1 MRAGGVMEQLS
12 ERVYVAPGGTNIG
25 VVIADDGRAVLID
38 TGLND
43 TPARKVLRA
52 VQEELRTEVRA
63 IFTTHGHG
71 DHFGGNAFV
80 VKRTGAKVYAP
91 DIDEL
96 TLRHPVMQA
105 VMLYGG
111 ADPVDTIRT
120 RFLVADDG
128 PVDGILTPGRNHLEG
143 VEMEVVSLAGHS
155 INQLGLVIDG
165 IFFCADVVFPEA
177 TLAKYPIPYL
187 YGLTDHLD
195 ALDYASTV
203 ECSWVVPGHGPTAPA
218 IDALVERNRYAIDAV
233 IEAILDD
240 LDAPQNADSI
250 CADLFRRLDVPVEDE
265 QAYFLLRPTVNAY
278 LTHLQR
284 TGTLQVETRDRQVL
298 WQRA

>member
-1 MRAGGVMEQLS
+1 MEQLS

-38 TGLND
+38 SGLND

-52 VQEELRTEVRA
+52 IQDELRTEVRA
-63 IFTTHGHG
+63 IFTTHGHA
-71 DHFGGNAFV
+71 DHFGGNSFV
-80 VKRTGAKVYAP
+80 VKRTNATVYAP

-105 VMLYGG
+105 VMLFGG

-120 RFLVADDG
+120 RFLVADDSR
-128 PVDGILTPGRNHLEG
+128 VDGILNPGEQMIEG
-143 VEMEVVSLAGHS
+143 VELDVVSLPGHS
-155 INQLGLVIDG
+155 INQMGFVIDG

-177 TLAKYPIPYL
+177 TLMKYPIPYL

-195 ALDYASTV
+195 ALDYATTV
-203 ECSWVVPGHGPTAPA
+203 RCSWVVPGHGPTTPD
-218 IDALVERNRYAIDAV
+218 IGNLVDLNREAIDAV
-233 IEAILDD
+233 IANILDG
-240 LDAPQNADSI
+240 LDVPRTSDEV
-250 CADLFRRLDVPVEDE
+250 CAELFSRLDVPVEDE
-265 QAYFLLRPTVNAY
+265 QAYYLLRPTISAY

-284 TGTLQVETRDRQVL
+284 GGQVSVTTTNRQVL

>member
-1 MRAGGVMEQLS
+1 MRTGGVMQQLS

-25 VVIADDGRAVLID
+25 IVIADDCRAVLID

-52 VQEELRTEVRA
+52 VQDELRTEVRA
-63 IFTTHGHG
+63 IFTTHGHA

-80 VKRTGAKVYAP
+80 VKRTGASVYAP

-96 TLRHPVMQA
+96 TLRHPIMQA

-120 RFLVADDG
+120 RFLVAEDG
-128 PVDGILTPGRNHLEG
+128 PVHGLLAPGEQLLEG
-143 VEMEVVSLAGHS
+143 VELEVVSLPGHS
-155 INQLGLVIDG
+155 INQMGLVVDG

-177 TLAKYPIPYL
+177 TLTKYPIPYL

-195 ALDYASTV
+195 ALDYATTV
-203 ECSWVVPGHGPTAPA
+203 ECTWVVPGHGPTAPGIAELVQSNREA
-218 IDALVERNRYAIDAV
+218 IDRV
-233 IEAILDD
+233 IEAILDSM
-240 LDAPQNADSI
+240 DAPQNADEV
-250 CADLFRRLDVPVEDE
+250 CATLFRRMDVPVDDE

-278 LTHLQR
+278 LTHLHR
-284 TGTLQVETRDRQVL
+284 TGALRVETRDRQVL

>member
-1 MRAGGVMEQLS
+1 MEQLS

-25 VVIADDGRAVLID
+25 VVIADDGKAVLVD

-52 VQEELRTEVRA
+52 IQEELRTEVRA
-63 IFTTHGHG
+63 IFTTHGHA

-80 VKRTGAKVYAP
+80 VKRTDARVYAP

-96 TLRHPVMQA
+96 TLRHPMMQA

-120 RFLVADDG
+120 RFLVAEDG
-128 PVDGILTPGRNHLEG
+128 PVHGILSPGQRALEG
-143 VEMEVVSLAGHS
+143 VEMEVVSLPGHS
-155 INQLGLVIDG
+155 INQMGFVIDG

-195 ALDYASTV
+195 ALDYAATV
-203 ECSWVVPGHGPTAPA
+203 ECTWVVPGHGPTAPDIA
-218 IDALVERNRYAIDAV
+218 DLVQRNREAIDAV
-233 IEAILDD
+233 IVAILDG
-240 LDAPQNADSI
+240 LDAPKSSDEI
-250 CADLFRRLDVPVEDE
+250 CIDLFRRMDVPVEDE
-265 QAYFLLRPTVNAY
+265 QAYYLLRPTVNAY

-284 TGTLQVETRDRQVL
+284 TGAIRVGTTDRQVL

>member
-1 MRAGGVMEQLS
+1 MEQLS

-25 VVIADDGRAVLID
+25 IVIADDGRAVLID

-52 VQEELRTEVRA
+52 VQEELGVEVRA
-63 IFTTHGHG
+63 IFNTHGHA
-71 DHFGGNAFV
+71 DHFGGNAFLL
-80 VKRTGAKVYAP
+80 KRTEAKVYAP

-120 RFLVADDG
+120 RFLVADDSR
-128 PVDGILTPGRNHLEG
+128 VDGILTPGPNLVEG
-143 VEMEVVSLAGHS
+143 VELEVISLPGHS
-155 INQLGLVIDG
+155 INQMGFVVDG

-177 TLAKYPIPYL
+177 TLIKYPIPYL

-195 ALDYASTV
+195 ALDYALTV
-203 ECSWVVPGHGPTAPA
+203 DCTWVVPGHGPTAPRIA
-218 IDALVERNRYAIDAV
+218 ELVQRNREVIDFV
-233 IEAILDD
+233 ITAILDG
-240 LDAPQNADSI
+240 LDTPASSDEV
-250 CADLFRRLDVPVEDE
+250 CAALFRRLDVPVDDE

-278 LTHLQR
+278 LSHLQR
-284 TGTLQVETRDRQVL
+284 AGQIAVSTEDRQVR
-298 WQRA
+298 WQRV

>member
-1 MRAGGVMEQLS
+1 MEQLS

-25 VVIADDGRAVLID
+25 IVIADDGRAVLID

-52 VQEELRTEVRA
+52 VQDELRTEVRA
-63 IFTTHGHG
+63 IFTTHGHA
-71 DHFGGNAFV
+71 DHFGGNSFV
-80 VKRTGAKVYAP
+80 VKRTNAAVYAP

-120 RFLVADDG
+120 RFLVADSG
-128 PVDGILTPGRNHLEG
+128 PVDGILNPGEQVIEG
-143 VEMEVVSLAGHS
+143 VQLEVVSLPGHS
-155 INQLGLVIDG
+155 INQMGLVIDG

-177 TLAKYPIPYL
+177 TLMKYPIPYL

-195 ALDYASTV
+195 ALEYATTV
-203 ECSWVVPGHGPTAPA
+203 ECRWVVPGHGPTAPDIGDLVDRNREA
-218 IDALVERNRYAIDAV
+218 IDTV
-233 IEAILDD
+233 IVSILDC
-240 LDAPQNADSI
+240 LDAPRSSDDV
-250 CADLFRRLDVPVEDE
+250 CADLFRRMDVPVEDE
-265 QAYFLLRPTVNAY
+265 QAYYLLRPTINAY

-284 TGTLQVETRDRQVL
+284 GGQVMVTTTDRQVV

>member
-1 MRAGGVMEQLS
+1 MEQLS

-25 VVIADDGRAVLID
+25 VVIADDGKAVLID

-52 VQEELRTEVRA
+52 VQEELRTEVKA
-63 IFTTHGHG
+63 IFTTHGHA

-80 VKRTGAKVYAP
+80 VKRTGARVYAP

-96 TLRHPVMQA
+96 TLRHPIMQV

-120 RFLVADDG
+120 RFLVAEDG
-128 PVDGILTPGRNHLEG
+128 PVDGILSPGQQVLEG
-143 VEMEVVSLAGHS
+143 VELEVVSLPGHS
-155 INQLGLVIDG
+155 INQMGFVIDG

-195 ALDYASTV
+195 ALDYATTV
-203 ECSWVVPGHGPTAPA
+203 ECSWVVPGHGPTAP
-218 IDALVERNRYAIDAV
+218 DTRDLVQRNREAIDAV
-233 IEAILDD
+233 VAAILDA
-240 LDAPQNADSI
+240 LDRPR
-250 CADLFRRLDVPVEDE
+250 CADDVCADVFARMNAPVEDE
-265 QAYFLLRPTVNAY
+265 QAYYLLRPTISAY

-284 TGTLQVETRDRQVL
+284 TGAINVETKDRQVL

>member
-1 MRAGGVMEQLS
+1 MEQLS

-38 TGLND
+38 SGLND

-52 VQEELRTEVRA
+52 VQDELGAEIRA
-63 IFTTHGHG
+63 IINTHGHA
-71 DHFGGNAFV
+71 DHFGGNAFL
-80 VKRTGAKVYAP
+80 VKRTEAKVYAP

-96 TLRHPVMQA
+96 TLRHPIMQT

-120 RFLVADDG
+120 RFLVADDS
-128 PVDGILTPGRNHLEG
+128 PVDGIFGAGHQSIEG
-143 VEMEVVSLAGHS
+143 VDLEAVSLPGHS
-155 INQLGLVIDG
+155 INQMGLVIDG

-177 TLAKYPIPYL
+177 TLQKYPIPYL

-195 ALDYASTV
+195 ALDYAGTV
-203 ECSWVVPGHGPTAPA
+203 ECTWVVPGHGPTQPS
-218 IDALVERNRYAIDAV
+218 IDELVDRNRQAIETV
-233 IEAILDD
+233 IEAMLQGLSEPRTADD
-240 LDAPQNADSI
+240 V
-250 CADLFRRLDVPVEDE
+250 CTELFARMKVPVDDE

-278 LTHLQR
+278 LAHLHR
-284 TGTLQVETRDRQVL
+284 IGSVQVETRERGVI
-298 WQRA
+298 WRRS

>member
-1 MRAGGVMEQLS
+1 MEQLA

-25 VVIADDGRAVLID
+25 VVLADDGRAVLID

-52 VQEELRTEVRA
+52 VQDELHTDVRA
-63 IFTTHGHG
+63 IFTTHGHA

-80 VKRTGAKVYAP
+80 VKRTGANVYAP

-128 PVDGILTPGRNHLEG
+128 PVDGIFSPGQHVVEG
-143 VEMEVVSLAGHS
+143 VEVEVVSLPGHS
-155 INQLGLVIDG
+155 INQMGFVIDG

-177 TLAKYPIPYL
+177 TLTKYPIPYL

-195 ALDYASTV
+195 ALDYATTV
-203 ECSWVVPGHGPTAPA
+203 ECTWVVPGHGPTAPD
-218 IDALVERNRYAIDAV
+218 IGELVQSNRAAIDAV
-233 IEAILDD
+233 IEAILDG
-240 LDAPQNADSI
+240 LDASMSADDV
-250 CADLFRRLDVPVEDE
+250 CADLFRRMDVPVDDE
-265 QAYFLLRPTVNAY
+265 QAYYLLRPTVNAY
-278 LTHLQR
+278 LAHLQR
-284 TGTLQVETRDRQVL
+284 TGAVRVETRDRQVM
-298 WQRA
+298 WSRP

>member
-1 MRAGGVMEQLS
+1 MEQLS

-25 VVIADDGRAVLID
+25 VVVADDGRVVLID

-63 IFTTHGHG
+63 VFTTHGHA

-80 VKRTGAKVYAP
+80 VKRTDANVYAP

-111 ADPVDTIRT
+111 ADPVDAIRT

-128 PVDGILTPGRNHLEG
+128 PVHGIISPGRQVLEG
-143 VEMEVVSLAGHS
+143 VEVEPVSLPGHS
-155 INQLGLVIDG
+155 INQMGFVVDG

-195 ALDYASTV
+195 ALDYAITV

-218 IDALVERNRYAIDAV
+218 IGDLVQRNREAIDAV
-233 IEAILDD
+233 VATLLDGMD
-240 LDAPQNADSI
+240 VPKSSDEI
-250 CADLFRRLDVPVEDE
+250 CADLFRRLDVPVADE
-265 QAYFLLRPTVNAY
+265 QAYYLLRPTVNAY
-278 LTHLQR
+278 LAHLQR
-284 TGTLQVETRDRQVL
+284 SGEIKVATVDRQVL
-298 WQRA
+298 WQRP

>member
-1 MRAGGVMEQLS
+1 MEQLS

-25 VVIADDGRAVLID
+25 IVIADDGRAVLID

-52 VQEELRTEVRA
+52 VQDELRTEVRA
-63 IFTTHGHG
+63 IFTTHGHA
-71 DHFGGNAFV
+71 DHFGGNSFV
-80 VKRTGAKVYAP
+80 VKRTNAAVYAP

-120 RFLVADDG
+120 RFLVADSG
-128 PVDGILTPGRNHLEG
+128 PVDGILNPGEQVIEG
-143 VEMEVVSLAGHS
+143 VQLEVVSLPGHS
-155 INQLGLVIDG
+155 INQMGLVIDG

-177 TLAKYPIPYL
+177 TLMKYPIPYL

-195 ALDYASTV
+195 ALEYATTV
-203 ECSWVVPGHGPTAPA
+203 ECRWVVPGHGPTAPDIGDLVDRNREA
-218 IDALVERNRYAIDAV
+218 IDTV
-233 IEAILDD
+233 IVSILDG
-240 LDAPQNADSI
+240 LDAPRSSDDV
-250 CADLFRRLDVPVEDE
+250 CADLFRRMDVPVEDE
-265 QAYFLLRPTVNAY
+265 QAYYLLRPTINAY

-284 TGTLQVETRDRQVL
+284 GGQVMVTTTDRQVV